1 MSDNELNLNGGLSV
15 SYQAIRE
22 TSPVF
27 RFAIR
32 DDLAGAVNA
41 NGNSFLP
48 TRGTDRSTGWDVR
61 AALTNGPTDLIIRP
75 GSHVKIPL
83 GFRVFAPEGWWLEL
97 RPRSSTFAKKQLHA
111 LYGVIDEDYEGECM
125 FACQYLPDLRSL
137 GNDLVIKF
145 GEAIGQIVPVRRQE
159 MIVEEITNADYDS
172 ACKARDATRGAGGF
186 GSTGR

>member
-1 MSDNELNLNGGLSV
+1 MSE
-15 SYQAIRE
+15 I
-22 TSPVF
+22 PIF

-32 DDLAGAVNA
+32 ENLKDVTRDGLSA
-41 NGNSFLP
+41 FLP
-48 TRGTDRSTGWDVR
+48 TRGTERSTGWDVK
-61 AALTNGPTDLIIRP
+61 AALTNGLTDLVIRP

-97 RPRSSTFAKKQLHA
+97 RPRSSSFAKKNLHA
-111 LYGVIDEDYEGECM
+111 LYGVIDEDYEGECI

-145 GEAIGQIVPVRRQE
+145 GEAIGQIVPVKRQE
-159 MIVEEITNADYDS
+159 MIVAEITNTDYDS
-172 ACKARDATRGAGGF
+172 ACKARNAARGAGGF